1 MPREHRE
8 PHASPPPED
17 SDRGVMRLGGG
28 ASVRIAAIGFKF
40 VRSGG
45 PGGQNVN
52 KVSSAAELRV
62 ALASIEGLDE
72 RALERLRALAGRRIN
87 AAGELVLR
95 AETSRSQ
102 HENRAICLDKLKEI
116 VSSAARRP
124 KFRRATKPTRGS
136 KERRL
141 EQKSQRS
148 AVKRQR
154 GRPDW

>member
-1 MPREHRE
+1 MILIGDDIRV
-8 PHASPPPED
+8 PE
-17 SDRGVMRLGGG
+17 
-28 ASVRIAAIGFKF
+28 AAIEERFI
-40 VRSGG
+40 RASG

>member
-1 MPREHRE
+1 MTRE
-8 PHASPPPED
+8 PHAPPPPED

-28 ASVRIAAIGFKF
+28 ASVRGEALVFRFI
-40 VRSGG
+40 RSGG

-72 RALERLRALAGRRIN
+72 RAIERLRDLAGRRIN

-102 HENRAICLDKLKEI
+102 HENRAICLEKLRQL

-124 KFRRATKPTRGS
+124 KVRRATKPTRGS

-148 AVKRQR
+148 QVKRQR